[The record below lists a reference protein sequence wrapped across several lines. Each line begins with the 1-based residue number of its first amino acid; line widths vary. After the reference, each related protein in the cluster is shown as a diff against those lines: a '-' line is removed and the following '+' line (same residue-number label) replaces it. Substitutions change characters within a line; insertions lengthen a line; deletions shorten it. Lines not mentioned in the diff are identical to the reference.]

1 MESSLASLTELIG
14 SGHHGLEQQTAD
26 IQQIIEDLDEIQHT
40 LDLLANTTGHSQS
53 ASFLSARRY
62 PSAGTSYGPVSV
74 SVCLSQV
81 GVLSKWMDGSS
92 WFLAFRLLSTYTTR
106 FLKDIHMS
114 TRIRAFPSATLSK
127 TQDLEN
133 FASAYRSSKRAVN
146 LARERWRRSE
156 SDKLTVVGQLT

>member
-1 MESSLASLTELIG
+1 VESSLASLTELIG

-74 SVCLSQV
+74 SVCHKSVFYRNGWTDRADFWHLGFFQPILH
-81 GVLSKWMDGSS
+81 G
-92 WFLAFRLLSTYTTR
+92 FLRKFTCL
-106 FLKDIHMS
+106 
-114 TRIRAFPSATLSK
+114 
-127 TQDLEN
+127 QE
-133 FASAYRSSKRAVN
+133 
-146 LARERWRRSE
+146 
-156 SDKLTVVGQLT
+156 